1 MLLLPAVALLAGCSS
16 GKSSLN
22 PVDWWHNL
30 EGGKIAEERPAPPG
44 ADAPYPNL
52 ATVPSR
58 PAPPDKDAMK
68 QLTAALVADRTNAQ
82 HTAEAAPLPD
92 PSSPAASP
100 GLFGANTLSPPPPA
114 PPPAPAG
121 QASASLPAASAP
133 PGQRSAAGG
142 TAAAPPDRAEIAPPP
157 ARAPRGAVEAAPLAA
172 PPAAVPGMNPAP
184 PPPAPGAPAAVQAAP
199 SPAAPAATPAAPPA
213 PAAAAPQRA
222 AGASAGAATSSAG
235 PLTPPPA
242 AGAPT
247 TAEPLPRTGTPDV
260 LTPVPAAPAPGTPGS
275 PGTSAG
281 ATPEIGLPGGPP
293 PRAAAAGSPPSAAP
307 AGGGARVGFAPGSAA
322 LSPEAAASVK
332 QFASSRGSSTI
343 VVTGYG
349 DATGSDVAAQTAALS
364 LGLSR
369 AQAIANA
376 LTAAG
381 VPQSAVRVGAEAA
394 GRGARLLLLQ

>member
-1 MLLLPAVALLAGCSS
+1 
-16 GKSSLN
+16 
-22 PVDWWHNL
+22 
-30 EGGKIAEERPAPPG
+30 
-44 ADAPYPNL
+44 
-52 ATVPSR
+52 
-58 PAPPDKDAMK
+58 
-68 QLTAALVADRTNAQ
+68 
-82 HTAEAAPLPD
+82 
-92 PSSPAASP
+92 
-100 GLFGANTLSPPPPA
+100 
-114 PPPAPAG
+114 
-121 QASASLPAASAP
+121 
-133 PGQRSAAGG
+133 
-142 TAAAPPDRAEIAPPP
+142 
-157 ARAPRGAVEAAPLAA
+157 
-172 PPAAVPGMNPAP
+172 
-184 PPPAPGAPAAVQAAP
+184 
-199 SPAAPAATPAAPPA
+199 
-213 PAAAAPQRA
+213 
-222 AGASAGAATSSAG
+222 AGAATSSAG

-247 TAEPLPRTGTPDV
+247 TAEPLPPTGTPDV

-281 ATPEIGLPGGPP
+281 ATPEIALPGGPP
-293 PRAAAAGSPPSAAP
+293 PRAAAAGSPPSAAPAQAPATAAP